1 MNDDNDNDDDNDDDV
16 EDANLSSGGS
26 HSGKSSLTEYLA
38 NVSETMVAVHGLT
51 MMHSAHN
58 LIIIR
63 IFDHQD
69 DSFIFYFT
77 RWSTFKWQ
85 CDW

>member
-1 MNDDNDNDDDNDDDV
+1 MDHANDDNDNDDDNDDDV

-38 NVSETMVAVHGLT
+38 KVSETMVAVHGLT

-58 LIIIR
+58 LISLGFLITRMIF
-63 IFDHQD
+63 IFD
-69 DSFIFYFT
+69 T
-77 RWSTFKWQ
+77 TKWPTFK
-85 CDW
+85 

>member
-1 MNDDNDNDDDNDDDV
+1 MIRAMMEMEV
-16 EDANLSSGGS
+16 
-26 HSGKSSLTEYLA
+26 
-38 NVSETMVAVHGLT
+38 VTMVAVHALT

-69 DSFIFYFT
+69 DSFIFDT
-77 RWSTFKWQ
+77 TKWPTFK
-85 CDW
+85 